1 MKHLALFSKG
11 SEITGA
17 NLLKLF
23 RVNWNIDEKFKPKIR
38 SGVGLIQKKFFF
50 WGGDVVQIL
59 TAVSRKNCLGARF
72 MRNLIQKKLSVL
84 NFSWKWIGGSWTLD
98 LSAMVSQSAG
108 VTVCASIGTFENL
121 FAGLYGGRL
130 QLAAE
135 CGGLEGGCP
144 TKAES
149 HHTQGLWGWQVAV
162 QVEKPAKKAAIVW
175 EWTGVSLPMI
185 DQ

>member
-1 MKHLALFSKG
+1 M
-11 SEITGA
+11 
-17 NLLKLF
+17 LLWDFKWK
-23 RVNWNIDEKFKPKIR
+23 NWNFIKKIKSKFC
-38 SGVGLIQKKFFF
+38 SLVGLTQNKYYY
-50 WGGDVVQIL
+50 
-59 TAVSRKNCLGARF
+59 KN
-72 MRNLIQKKLSVL
+72 KEKLSVL
-84 NFSWKWIGGSWTLD
+84 IFSCKWIGGSWTLD